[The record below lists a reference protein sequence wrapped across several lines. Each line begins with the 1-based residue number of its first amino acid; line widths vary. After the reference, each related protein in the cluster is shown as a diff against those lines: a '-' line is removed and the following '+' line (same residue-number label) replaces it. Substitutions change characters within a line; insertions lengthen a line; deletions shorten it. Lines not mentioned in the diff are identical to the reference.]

1 MNPIGLWLMLNAT
14 RSKRNKMSATSRKLN
29 GGKRVTS
36 VVVYQGIRSRV
47 GEVQN
52 GKNGW
57 MVQSY

>member
-14 RSKRNKMSATSRKLN
+14 RSKRNKMSATSRRLN
-29 GGKRVTS
+29 GGKRVIS

-52 GKNGW
+52 GNAAW
-57 MVQSY
+57 TAQLY